1 MNDVRSLHAGTQ
13 RCLPAPLHESSE
25 GHRRP
30 RPARRRWRQTGNSTL
45 LHVPPAA
52 FAVSRY
58 REFPGCSSS
67 SDSAETSPRAALP
80 PCKSC
85 PGSPPPR
92 SQCPPS
98 PGNWGSR
105 RCGPVL
111 REGTPLVRPPAR
123 GQRMSRASQQV
134 RPAAPAQ
141 HVRSDTG
148 LRPAATTPPGS
159 HRRAAAGAGRG
170 ARAVPNLRNTHVLT
184 AMFVPVHLRAEA
196 PLHFSRRHR
205 RRALGLAGHR
215 HSSSDTRS
223 T

>member
-1 MNDVRSLHAGTQ
+1 M
-13 RCLPAPLHESSE
+13 
-25 GHRRP
+25 
-30 RPARRRWRQTGNSTL
+30 
-45 LHVPPAA
+45 AA
-52 FAVSRY
+52 DG
-58 REFPGCSSS
+58 ELDP
-67 SDSAETSPRAALP
+67 SPRSTRSIRRLSLQRVPRLLIFFRLCRDKSTRSLP

-123 GQRMSRASQQV
+123 DQRMSRASQQV